1 MPASGSHQY
10 WQFVSMFSQKLH
22 PLRRD
27 EKELRQR
34 VAEMRMP
41 AALFPASPKKNSPP
55 AENMGWQAACN
66 TNTAEQPVRRCS
78 MKALTP
84 WRPMREL
91 ETIRQRMDDL
101 FERMSERVFGPG
113 QRERSVWGET
123 EALAPAIESHVDKD
137 TLIIK
142 ADLPGIDPKEVSI
155 SVTGNQLTI
164 EGERKQEEKKE
175 EKDYVYREVAYGKF
189 SRTMTL
195 PEGVDADKVKANYK
209 NGVLEITM
217 PAPKQ
222 IAGKKI
228 QIEAQK

>member
-1 MPASGSHQY
+1 
-10 WQFVSMFSQKLH
+10 
-22 PLRRD
+22 
-27 EKELRQR
+27 
-34 VAEMRMP
+34 
-41 AALFPASPKKNSPP
+41 
-55 AENMGWQAACN
+55 
-66 TNTAEQPVRRCS
+66 

-91 ETIRQRMDDL
+91 ETIQRRMDDL
-101 FERMSERVFGPG
+101 FKDLSERFFGPG
-113 QRERSVWGET
+113 ARERSVWGT
-123 EALAPAIESHVDKD
+123 EAWAPAIESHVDKD
-137 TLIIK
+137 TLIVK

-164 EGERKQEEKKE
+164 EGERKREEKKE
-175 EKDYVYREVAYGKF
+175 EKDYFYREVAYGKF

-195 PEGVDADKVKANYK
+195 PEGVDADKVKASYK

-222 IAGKKI
+222 IASKKI